1 MPSGALMPHQRTR
14 SSPHDPNDP
23 RNAPEGFITV
33 YWAVRSFPTSNGGRG
48 VKDARRREV
57 PGHRTQIPPG
67 AITDTLEVTPQ
78 GFTDR
83 HRGLPAKEIAPRV
96 RRLHPPRRSLHGKI
110 GEHEWLARGR
120 WWLRGERRGFGFDV
134 KGRPRGGWSWGREL
148 RASSVATARREEGG
162 NPDGGSHPQ
171 ATSEGAQC
179 RGAD

>member
-1 MPSGALMPHQRTR
+1 VTVEYNTTARSAPSSPPLTTAGHGGAHHPQRPTPASMPSGALMPHQRTR

-83 HRGLPAKEIAPRV
+83 HRGFPANENAPPCAAASPSALEFARSNWRARV
-96 RRLHPPRRSLHGKI
+96 VGSRSLVVERRAEGV
-110 GEHEWLARGR
+110 
-120 WWLRGERRGFGFDV
+120 WLR
-134 KGRPRGGWSWGREL
+134 
-148 RASSVATARREEGG
+148 
-162 NPDGGSHPQ
+162 
-171 ATSEGAQC
+171 C
-179 RGAD
+179 